1 VSWESNSTSLDK
13 SGCLE
18 GFLSRQFVVFYE
30 ISDMLRFLGAIFLF
44 ISACSTFLPATL
56 QSKRSTDLD
65 ARKIR
70 RIAVLLPNGMTP
82 EAKSPAVYT
91 STPSSERKP
100 SEEELSELL
109 DRLVYS
115 TMASMPNWQIVSE
128 REVRDVAQSV
138 PPGGDNTRLRKIGE
152 MVYADAVIVGRM
164 QRYRERIG
172 DEWGA
177 KSPASVAFVLDLIDV
192 RRGDVIWTA
201 RFDETQ
207 KALSENIFALWD
219 ISQRGIRWLS
229 AEQLTQ
235 EGVKKAVGELYQIL
249 VRNPASS

>member
-1 VSWESNSTSLDK
+1 M
-13 SGCLE
+13 
-18 GFLSRQFVVFYE
+18 F
-30 ISDMLRFLGAIFLF
+30 RFLAVIFLCV
-44 ISACSTFLPATL
+44 SACSTFLPATL

-65 ARKIR
+65 ARKIK
-70 RIAVLLPNGMTP
+70 RIAVLLPNGLSP
-82 EAKSPAVYT
+82 EAKTPAVYT
-91 STPSSERKP
+91 STSPERKP

-128 REVRDVAQSV
+128 REVRDVAQGV
-138 PPGGDNTRLRKIGE
+138 APGGDTARLRKIGE

-164 QRYRERIG
+164 QRYRERVG

-192 RRGDVIWTA
+192 RRGDVIWSA

-207 KALSENIFALWD
+207 KPLSENIFAIWD

-249 VRNPASS
+249 VRNPAAS

>member
-1 VSWESNSTSLDK
+1 
-13 SGCLE
+13 
-18 GFLSRQFVVFYE
+18 
-30 ISDMLRFLGAIFLF
+30 MLRFFGAIFLF

-70 RIAVLLPNGMTP
+70 RIAVLLPNGLSP

-91 STPSSERKP
+91 STSSERKP
-100 SEEELSELL
+100 SVEELSELL

-128 REVRDVAQSV
+128 REVKDVAQSV
-138 PPGGDNTRLRKIGE
+138 APGGDTARLRKIGE

-164 QRYRERIG
+164 QRYRERVG

-192 RRGDVIWTA
+192 RRGDVIWSA

-207 KALSENIFALWD
+207 KPLSENIFALWD

-249 VRNPASS
+249 VRNPAAS

>member
-1 VSWESNSTSLDK
+1 M
-13 SGCLE
+13 
-18 GFLSRQFVVFYE
+18 F
-30 ISDMLRFLGAIFLF
+30 RFLAVIFLCV
-44 ISACSTFLPATL
+44 SACSTFLPATL

-65 ARKIR
+65 ARKIK
-70 RIAVLLPNGMTP
+70 RIAVLLPNGLSP

-91 STPSSERKP
+91 STSPERKP

-138 PPGGDNTRLRKIGE
+138 APGGDTARLRKIGE

-164 QRYRERIG
+164 QRYRERVG

-192 RRGDVIWTA
+192 RRGDVIWSA

-207 KALSENIFALWD
+207 KPLSENIFALGQ
-219 ISQRGIRWLS
+219 IGQRGIRWLS
-229 AEQLTQ
+229 ADQLTQ
-235 EGVKKAVGELYQIL
+235 EGVRKAVGELHQIL
-249 VRNPASS
+249 VPNPVSS

>member
-1 VSWESNSTSLDK
+1 
-13 SGCLE
+13 
-18 GFLSRQFVVFYE
+18 
-30 ISDMLRFLGAIFLF
+30 MLRFLTVIFLCV
-44 ISACSTFLPATL
+44 SACSTFLPATL

-70 RIAVLLPNGMTP
+70 RIAVLLPNGMSP
-82 EAKSPAVYT
+82 EAKTPAVYT
-91 STPSSERKP
+91 STSPERKP

-138 PPGGDNTRLRKIGE
+138 PPGGDTARLRKIGE

-164 QRYRERIG
+164 QRYRERVG

-192 RRGDVIWTA
+192 RRGDVIWSA

-207 KALSENIFALWD
+207 KPLSENIFALWD

-249 VRNPASS
+249 VRNPAAS

>member
-30 ISDMLRFLGAIFLF
+30 ISDMLRFFGAIFLF

-207 KALSENIFALWD
+207 KPLSENIFALWD

>member
-1 VSWESNSTSLDK
+1 
-13 SGCLE
+13 
-18 GFLSRQFVVFYE
+18 
-30 ISDMLRFLGAIFLF
+30 MLRFLTVIFLCA
-44 ISACSTFLPATL
+44 SACSTFLPATL

-70 RIAVLLPNGMTP
+70 RIAVLLPNGMSP
-82 EAKSPAVYT
+82 EAKTPAVYT
-91 STPSSERKP
+91 STSPERKP

-138 PPGGDNTRLRKIGE
+138 PPGGDTARLRKIGE

-164 QRYRERIG
+164 QRYRERVG

-192 RRGDVIWTA
+192 RRGDVIWSA

-207 KALSENIFALWD
+207 KPLSENIFALWD

-249 VRNPASS
+249 VRNPAAS